1 MLEQEDEIKGPKSMS
16 TSAVAGSGLVE
27 LNFPDSEADLRP
39 STACK
44 VLNSVFFGMF
54 FPQTWAPNF
63 ASVALDAATTLC
75 TLR

>member
-16 TSAVAGSGLVE
+16 TNTVAESELVE
-27 LNFPDSEADLRP
+27 LIFPDSEADLRL

-44 VLNSVFFGMF
+44 VLNSIF
-54 FPQTWAPNF
+54 FPQTCAPNF
-63 ASVALDAATTLC
+63 ASVALDAATYLC

>member
-16 TSAVAGSGLVE
+16 TSAVAGLELVE

-39 STACK
+39 STACN
-44 VLNSVFFGMF
+44 VLNSVF

-63 ASVALDAATTLC
+63 ASVALDAPTNLC